1 VRPPIAGVVIPAH
14 NEERGIARS
23 LSLLGNEFDVVVV
36 ANACTDATADVA
48 RAAGVK
54 VVETPV
60 AGKVHA
66 LALGDEVC
74 ATFPRVYLDADVD
87 LTAESLRAMVSELTA
102 DDTALACAPVPELDL
117 AGCSRVAAGFHR
129 TIARLLAHR
138 RGLSG
143 TGAYM
148 VTERGHARIF
158 PMPAVVNDDGYVQ
171 RRFSLAEKRIVRSA
185 HAVVR
190 PAKTVPAL
198 VRRRARVRLG
208 NRQLDALGL
217 TGHEPPLALGEL
229 RRLVSSR
236 EVSRRDAACFLAVL
250 AVEKVLARWRRLT
263 GVTGEWSTDRTTR

>member
-1 VRPPIAGVVIPAH
+1 MTEPIASVVIPAH
-14 NEERGIARS
+14 NEERGIARC
-23 LSLLGNEFDVVVV
+23 LALLGPEFDVVVV
-36 ANACTDATADVA
+36 ANACTDGTAEVA

-87 LTAESLRAMVSELTA
+87 LSAESLRAMVSVLTA
-102 DDTALACAPVPELDL
+102 EGILACAPAPELDL
-117 AGCSRVAAGFHR
+117 GGCSRIAAGFHR
-129 TIARLLAHR
+129 TIARLLAGR

-148 VTERGHARIF
+148 VSRAGHDRIF
-158 PMPAVVNDDGYVQ
+158 PMPPVINDDGYVQ
-171 RRFSLAEKRIVRSA
+171 RSFSPREKRIVSSA
-185 HAVVR
+185 RALVR
-190 PAKTVPAL
+190 PARTVPAL

-208 NRQLDALGL
+208 NQELDALGL
-217 TGHEPPLALGEL
+217 AGHEPPLSLGEL
-229 RRLVSSR
+229 RGLVR
-236 EVSRRDAACFLAVL
+236 AGEVAWLDAACFLSVL

-263 GVTGEWSTDRTTR
+263 GVTGEWSADRTTR